1 METLQIQD
9 PRERAIVRA
18 ADAGLTVASVLLKPF
33 ASRPAASSG
42 KPRILLLRL
51 ERIGDLVMALEA
63 IRDVRS
69 LAPDARIDLVVGSW
83 NAPLAAA
90 IPSVD
95 QVTSLD
101 ARWLAREGE
110 GLAMPGLLRT
120 AWGWRSARYSL
131 AINFEPDIRSNL
143 LLAAAGAART
153 AGWSSGGGSPLLD
166 VALEYDVTAHTT
178 TNARRLVHSVF
189 GGPAPASARPLL
201 VIPDSAAAAAA
212 GILRPVLGQLLVG
225 IHVSGGRPIKQWSP
239 ERFAEVAARL
249 ADTRGAVIVAT
260 GSPAD
265 RGLIAALQ
273 AAIAPRLLIDAS
285 AADGL
290 LVSAAILQRLA
301 LVVTGDTGPMHLA
314 SAVGTP
320 VVAVFGPSEPLR
332 YATSGPFDRVVR
344 LDLPCSP
351 CNRIRQPPARCLG
364 HTPDCLA
371 GVTTDAVLAAA
382 IAVLDESVSRMP
394 RSGRS

>member
-290 LVSAAILQRLA
+290 QVSAAILQRLA

>member
-42 KPRILLLRL
+42 KPRILLLQL

-371 GVTTDAVLAAA
+371 GITTDAVLAAA